1 MSGDLIS
8 RSELI
13 KEMRKLHPNWHLE
26 TMGHLVKAGIEECV
40 EIAKSQPTAYNV
52 DKVVEQF
59 ERKKSNEEDY
69 CVEDREVVKFCNGVI
84 DGFIEIV
91 KAGGVE

>member
-52 DKVVEQF
+52 DKVVEKLDEYQRAF
-59 ERKKSNEEDY
+59 PTDSKDDYFRGVGVGAKS
-69 CVEDREVVKFCNGVI
+69 C
-84 DGFIEIV
+84 IEIV